1 MVHELRVRIVLS
13 ISYKLLPIF
22 ISSTDLRAS
31 MGFLTVRSITGENF
45 GEDEISPGFLR

>member
-1 MVHELRVRIVLS
+1 MVHELRVYIVLS
-13 ISYKLLPIF
+13 ISYELFLIS

-45 GEDEISPGFLR
+45 GED